1 MTPGKRVS
9 SGLTLI
15 ELLVALV
22 ILAILGL
29 MSWRGIDGALR
40 SRDRIVEVE
49 HRWQKLSRGF
59 ALIEHNLL
67 QTAERSSG
75 LPGAAPDFKLE
86 KLPDGSQRL
95 IFWRMDPVQGSR
107 LSGFR
112 MDDDKLMLLRWI
124 HNVPLSMASG
134 SSSSASAASSSTR
147 SSNMSLDMAGNAPP
161 AASADVDAESI
172 LDGVRNVRWTVL
184 TVSTDNKS
192 VWLDVWP
199 PAANAGLPRGVRID
213 MDIDNVGHIQRV
225 FALR

>member
-1 MTPGKRVS
+1 MPGKRPS

-22 ILAILGL
+22 ILAVLGL
-29 MSWRGIDGALR
+29 ISWRGIDGALR
-40 SRDRIVEVE
+40 SRDHIIEIE

-67 QTAERSSG
+67 QTAERGSG
-75 LPGAAPDFKLE
+75 LPSAAPDFKLE

-112 MDDDKLMLLRWI
+112 LDDDNLMLLRWI
-124 HNVPLSMASG
+124 HNVPLSIASG
-134 SSSSASAASSSTR
+134 SSSSASSTPSSSV
-147 SSNMSLDMAGNAPP
+147 SLDMSGKSSPP
-161 AASADVDAESI
+161 PSADIDAESI
-172 LDGVRNVRWTVL
+172 LGGVHNVRWTVM
-184 TVSTDNKS
+184 TADRQ
-192 VWLDVWP
+192 WLDIWP

>member
-1 MTPGKRVS
+1 MMPGKRPS

-22 ILAILGL
+22 ILAVLGL
-29 MSWRGIDGALR
+29 ISWRGIDGALR
-40 SRDRIVEVE
+40 SRDHIIEIE

-67 QTAERSSG
+67 QTAERGSG
-75 LPGAAPDFKLE
+75 LPSAAPDFKLE

-112 MDDDKLMLLRWI
+112 LDDDNLMLLRWI
-124 HNVPLSMASG
+124 HNVPLSIASG
-134 SSSSASAASSSTR
+134 SSSSASSTPSSSV
-147 SSNMSLDMAGNAPP
+147 SLDMSGKSSPP
-161 AASADVDAESI
+161 PSADIDAESI
-172 LDGVRNVRWTVL
+172 LGGVHNVRWTVM
-184 TVSTDNKS
+184 TADRQ
-192 VWLDVWP
+192 WLDIWP

>member
-1 MTPGKRVS
+1 MTRGKRFS

-22 ILAILGL
+22 ILAVLGL

-40 SRDRIVEVE
+40 SRDHILEVE

-67 QTAERSSG
+67 QTAERGSG
-75 LPGAAPDFKLE
+75 LPSAAPDFKLE

-112 MDDDKLMLLRWI
+112 MDDDNLMLLRWI

-134 SSSSASAASSSTR
+134 SSSSASAANSSTT
-147 SSNMSLDMAGNAPP
+147 SSRMGLDMSGTSSPP
-161 AASADVDAESI
+161 PSADIDAESI
-172 LDGVRNVRWTVL
+172 LGGVRNVRWAVL
-184 TVSTDNKS
+184 TADKK
-192 VWLDVWP
+192 WLDIWP
-199 PAANAGLPRGVRID
+199 PTANAGLPRGVRID